1 MGQIKSNHSN
11 KKADQKFYEQV
22 NIKVNDT
29 FGLIGIQENLFSV
42 RKSILYLE
50 KLTREKEC
58 KICFVLPVW
67 LHVTLYSKHS
77 LLKTWNLR
85 PSDNRVLLD

>member
-1 MGQIKSNHSN
+1 MGQIKSTHSN

-50 KLTREKEC
+50 KLTK
-58 KICFVLPVW
+58 
-67 LHVTLYSKHS
+67 
-77 LLKTWNLR
+77 
-85 PSDNRVLLD
+85 